1 VDKQPQ
7 ERIMPD
13 GRTTDEDAQHCATAV
28 DVVVVGAGPAGLCFA
43 RALAGSGLGV
53 TLIEQQPRAALAEA
67 AFDGREIAL
76 THASRRIL
84 EKLGVWDRLDPAEI
98 SALRDAKVMDGHSPF
113 ALTFATGS
121 ARGEDLGW
129 LVPNHLIRR
138 AAWDSVQGQDGLQV
152 LDQASVRGIVPGGT
166 YSEVILADGRRLH
179 ARLVVAADSRFSS
192 TRRLLGIGARLR
204 DFGKSMLVCRM
215 QIEVPHKHTAWE
227 WFGYGRTMALLP
239 LNGDQAS
246 AVITLPPRQIEALL
260 AQDDATFGRSISTF
274 FDHRLGAMTPAARP
288 IAYPL
293 VGVYANAFVGERC
306 ALIGDAAVGMH
317 PVTAHGFNLGLQ
329 SQDRLSAVLRRA
341 TERGTDIAAP
351 AGLASYER
359 GHRLASRPLYEATNA
374 IATLYTDDRLP
385 ARMLRRAGLRLA
397 HGVAPFRQLIAAHL
411 TQSSG

>member
-1 VDKQPQ
+1 MSDQPTQ
-7 ERIMPD
+7 EQCMP
-13 GRTTDEDAQHCATAV
+13 EQPV

-43 RALAGSGLGV
+43 RALAGSGLQV
-53 TLIEQQPRAALAEA
+53 ALVEQQPRAALAEA

-76 THASRRIL
+76 THASRQIL
-84 EKLGVWDRLDPAEI
+84 ETLGIWQRLDPAEI
-98 SALRDAKVMDGHSPF
+98 SPLRDAKVMDGSSPF
-113 ALTFATGS
+113 ALTFAATQ
-121 ARGEDLGW
+121 RDTQDLGW

-138 AAWDSVQGQDGLQV
+138 AAWASVQDQPGLQI
-152 LDQASVRGIVPGGT
+152 LDETRVAGIVPGAGRSVVT
-166 YSEVILADGRRLH
+166 LADGRRLA

-192 TRRLLGIGARLR
+192 TRRMLGIGARMR

-215 QIEVPHKHTAWE
+215 QIEVPHQHTAWE

-246 AVITLPPRQIEALL
+246 AVITLPPRQIEALM
-260 AQDDATFGRSISTF
+260 AQEPARFGHSISGLF
-274 FDHRLGAMTPAARP
+274 EQRLGAMVPSAAP
-288 IAYPL
+288 VAYPL
-293 VGVYANAFVGERC
+293 VGVYAHAFVGDRC

-317 PVTAHGFNLGLQ
+317 PVTAHGFNLGLAGAH
-329 SQDRLSAVLRRA
+329 RLARVLNQA
-341 TERGTDIAAP
+341 AARGGDIGAP
-351 AGLASYER
+351 AGLASFER

-411 TQSSG
+411 TQRDARV

>member
-1 VDKQPQ
+1 MPEQP
-7 ERIMPD
+7 
-13 GRTTDEDAQHCATAV
+13 V

-43 RALAGSGLGV
+43 RALAGSGLQV
-53 TLIEQQPRAALAEA
+53 ALVEQQPRAALAEA

-76 THASRRIL
+76 THASRQIL
-84 EKLGVWDRLDPAEI
+84 ETLGIWQRLDPAEI
-98 SALRDAKVMDGHSPF
+98 SPLRDAKVMDGSSPF
-113 ALTFATGS
+113 ALTFAATQ
-121 ARGEDLGW
+121 RDTQDLGW

-138 AAWDSVQGQDGLQV
+138 AAWASVQEQPGLQI
-152 LDQASVRGIVPGGT
+152 LDETRVAGIVPGAGRSVVT
-166 YSEVILADGRRLH
+166 LADGRRLA

-192 TRRLLGIGARLR
+192 TRRMLGIGARMR

-215 QIEVPHKHTAWE
+215 RIEVPHQHTAWE

-246 AVITLPPRQIEALL
+246 AVITLPPRQIEALM
-260 AQDDATFGRSISTF
+260 AQDPARFGHSISGLF
-274 FDHRLGAMTPAARP
+274 EQRLGAMVPSAAP
-288 IAYPL
+288 VAYPL
-293 VGVYANAFVGERC
+293 VGVYAHAFVGDRC

-317 PVTAHGFNLGLQ
+317 PVTAHGFNLGLAGAH
-329 SQDRLSAVLRRA
+329 RLASVLNQTA
-341 TERGTDIAAP
+341 ARGGDIGAP
-351 AGLASYER
+351 AGLARFER

-411 TQSSG
+411 TQRDARV

>member
-1 VDKQPQ
+1 MADTPGK
-7 ERIMPD
+7 
-13 GRTTDEDAQHCATAV
+13 DAQSV
-28 DVVVVGAGPAGLCFA
+28 DVLVVGAGPAGLCFA
-43 RALAGSGLGV
+43 RALAGSGLTV
-53 TLIEQQPRAALAEA
+53 TLVEQQPRAALAEA

-84 EKLGVWDRLDPAEI
+84 EQLGVWARLDQDEI
-98 SALRDAKVMDGHSPF
+98 SPLRDARVMDGGSPF
-113 ALTFATGS
+113 ALTFA
-121 ARGEDLGW
+121 AGEKHGGDLGW

-138 AAWDSVQGQDGLQV
+138 AAWDSVQGQADLDI
-152 LDQASVRGIVPGGT
+152 LDQCSVRGIVPGAAHST
-166 YSEVILADGRRLH
+166 VTLADGRRLH

-192 TRRLLGIGARLR
+192 TRRMLGIGARMR
-204 DFGKSMLVCRM
+204 DFGRSMLVCRM
-215 QIEVPHKHTAWE
+215 QIEVPHQHTAWE

-246 AVITLPPRQIEALL
+246 AVVTLPPREVEALL
-260 AQDDATFGRSISTF
+260 AQDDARFGQRISEYF
-274 FDHRLGAMTPAARP
+274 EHRLGAMTPVAKA

-329 SQDRLSAVLRRA
+329 SQQRLADVLRSA
-341 TERGTDIAAP
+341 AERGTDIAAP
-351 AGLASYER
+351 AGLARYER

-385 ARMLRRAGLRLA
+385 ARLLRRAGLRLA
-397 HGVAPFRQLIAAHL
+397 QGVTPFRQLIAAHL
-411 TQSSG
+411 TQR